1 MTPSWDEF
9 LTEFKSIFG
18 DPDPASSARYK
29 MNHLKQGAMTCDEYV
44 SAFRALVNDSQLND
58 TALVEKFE
66 NGLNSGLVDKIY
78 NLPEMPVTLK
88 GWMTWACKLDRQW
101 RKRTGNRLNRS
112 AVPTVSER
120 LTKPSSATPKSSQDM
135 GMGVGLSQSTAQAS
149 LSRPS
154 PLVAPRVPVSGPVPM
169 EVDSG
174 WKRMRPPLVCFKC
187 RKPGHKAIDCRSGVD
202 IRLLDN
208 QGLMAY
214 MQSEMVQ
221 SEMVQEERT
230 DKADSP
236 KEGF

>member
-44 SAFRALVNDSQLND
+44 SAFRALVTESGLND

-66 NGLNSGLVDKIY
+66 NGLNSGLIDKIY
-78 NLPEMPVTLK
+78 NLPEMLVTLK

-149 LSRPS
+149 RCLSHEVFNSGNPTGQIAVHLLPLLVFCMSADSAPS
-154 PLVAPRVPVSGPVPM
+154 YEGYKPINPDRRELP
-169 EVDSG
+169 SG
-174 WKRMRPPLVCFKC
+174 WVEQW
-187 RKPGHKAIDCRSGVD
+187 
-202 IRLLDN
+202 DN
-208 QGLMAY
+208 QLVSKTFPHA
-214 MQSEMVQ
+214 E
-221 SEMVQEERT
+221 T
-230 DKADSP
+230 DMLH
-236 KEGF
+236 